1 LLIQKGMDMSRS
13 SQRATLLA
21 GRPFLT
27 DGGLETTLIFREG
40 IALRHFAAFDL
51 LKDASGRAVLERYF
65 STYAEMAREHRIG
78 CILESATWRASA
90 DWGTRL
96 GYSTQALAAAN
107 RAAIELLVPIARRYE
122 TATTP
127 ILISG
132 CVGPR
137 GDGYRV
143 GERLTALE
151 AQRYHAPQIQAFSE
165 TEADLVTAITMTSV
179 DEALGIVRAAS
190 EVGIPSVVSFT
201 VETDGKLP
209 SGQDL
214 AEAIERVDA
223 ESPAPPAYYMI
234 NCAHP
239 LHFAGVLE
247 RGGRLC
253 QRIHGLRVNA
263 STKSHAELDESTLL
277 DDGDPEDLGRHYRR
291 LCAVLPNL
299 NVLGGCC
306 GTDHRHVDEMC
317 RACTPLLAQRQR
329 GETA

>member
-1 LLIQKGMDMSRS
+1 MSRHENCS
-13 SQRATLLA
+13 TLLG

-40 IALRHFAAFDL
+40 IALPHFAAFDL
-51 LKDASGRAVLERYF
+51 LKDASGRAVLERYYR
-65 STYAEMAREHRIG
+65 TYAEMAREHRIG

-90 DWGTRL
+90 DWGARL
-96 GYSTQALAAAN
+96 GYSAAALAAAN
-107 RAAIELLVPIARRYE
+107 RAAIEIRVPLAHGYA
-122 TATTP
+122 TSTTP
-127 ILISG
+127 IVISG

-143 GERLTALE
+143 GERMTALE
-151 AQRYHAPQIQAFSE
+151 AQRYHAPQIEAFSA

-179 DEALGIVRAAS
+179 EEALGIVRAAS
-190 EVGIPSVVSFT
+190 DMGMPSVVSFT

-209 SGQDL
+209 SGQAL
-214 AEAIERVDA
+214 GEAIERVDA
-223 ESPAPPAYYMI
+223 ESATPPAYYMI

-239 LHFAGVLE
+239 LHFEAVLE
-247 RGGRLC
+247 RGGRFC
-253 QRIHGLRVNA
+253 ARIHGLRVNA

-291 LCAVLPNL
+291 LCGVLPNL

-317 RACTPLLAQRQR
+317 RACVPLYTQRQR
-329 GETA
+329 GEAS